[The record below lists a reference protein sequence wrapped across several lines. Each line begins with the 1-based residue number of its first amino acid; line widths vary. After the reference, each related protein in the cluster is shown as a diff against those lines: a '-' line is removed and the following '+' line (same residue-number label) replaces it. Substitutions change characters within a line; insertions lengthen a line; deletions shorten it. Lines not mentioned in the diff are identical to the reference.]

1 MIDSLCA
8 GVPAISPH
16 SGADAAGP
24 GVGIHY
30 TLYTRPSHFRGF
42 QFFIRGQ
49 LPNWGI

>member
-30 TLYTRPSHFRGF
+30 TLGPVILGDSSSS
-42 QFFIRGQ
+42 
-49 LPNWGI
+49 